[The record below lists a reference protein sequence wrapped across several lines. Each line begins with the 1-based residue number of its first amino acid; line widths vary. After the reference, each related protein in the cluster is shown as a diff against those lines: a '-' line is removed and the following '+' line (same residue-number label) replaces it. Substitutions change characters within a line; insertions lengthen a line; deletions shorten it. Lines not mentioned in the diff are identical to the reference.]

1 MSLSPLSAVGV
12 AFHLWPGPALGGRE
26 KYRFYVMRVPGPS
39 VCIYNV
45 PNGRTLAPDTG
56 CVQNKQRFATSSHFW
71 RGGRQ
76 HRSKVP
82 RVLPEHRGPYVVV
95 ISRGL
100 FRCRRSAFAA
110 PRGCHTSTLLMSN
123 VWQHCGL
130 INRRVHVCLLS
141 SAEARR
147 HPSEEYMLHAWLVDQ
162 LVAEP
167 IKVAQMTAKH
177 NRVPA
182 AFRSST

>member
-1 MSLSPLSAVGV
+1 MAVPSPLT
-12 AFHLWPGPALGGRE
+12 LGASKTSRGL
-26 KYRFYVMRVPGPS
+26 PL
-39 VCIYNV
+39 
-45 PNGRTLAPDTG
+45 LAG
-56 CVQNKQRFATSSHFW
+56 
-71 RGGRQ
+71 GGRQ

-82 RVLPEHRGPYVVV
+82 RVLPEHRGPYAVV

-100 FRCRRSAFAA
+100 FRCRRSAFGFSA

-123 VWQHCGL
+123 VWQRCGL
-130 INRRVHVCLLS
+130 INRRFHVCLLS

-167 IKVAQMTAKH
+167 IKVTQMTAKH

-182 AFRSST
+182 AFRSSTGRRPEGLCHSIFSSIASRLFADDKKAGLT

>member
-1 MSLSPLSAVGV
+1 MDGKSIDFTLRGVRDLQCVGITFQMTVPSPLT
-12 AFHLWPGPALGGRE
+12 LGASKTSRGL
-26 KYRFYVMRVPGPS
+26 PL
-39 VCIYNV
+39 
-45 PNGRTLAPDTG
+45 LAG
-56 CVQNKQRFATSSHFW
+56 
-71 RGGRQ
+71 GGRQ

-82 RVLPEHRGPYVVV
+82 RVLPEHRGPYAVV

-130 INRRVHVCLLS
+130 INRRFHVCLLS

>member
-1 MSLSPLSAVGV
+1 MDGKSIDFTLRGFRDLQCVYITFQMAVPSPLT
-12 AFHLWPGPALGGRE
+12 LG
-26 KYRFYVMRVPGPS
+26 
-39 VCIYNV
+39 
-45 PNGRTLAPDTG
+45 A
-56 CVQNKQRFATSSHFW
+56 VQNKQRFATSTVAG
-71 RGGRQ
+71 GGRQ

-82 RVLPEHRGPYVVV
+82 RVLPEHRGPYAVV

-130 INRRVHVCLLS
+130 INRRFHVCLLS

>member
-1 MSLSPLSAVGV
+1 MDGKSIDFTLRGFRDLQCVYITFQMAVPSPLT
-12 AFHLWPGPALGGRE
+12 LGASKTSRGL
-26 KYRFYVMRVPGPS
+26 PL
-39 VCIYNV
+39 
-45 PNGRTLAPDTG
+45 LAG
-56 CVQNKQRFATSSHFW
+56 
-71 RGGRQ
+71 GGRQ

-82 RVLPEHRGPYVVV
+82 RVLPEHRGPYAVV

-130 INRRVHVCLLS
+130 INRRFHVCLLS